1 MALPDQGKQKF
12 ATEVALTIALNNLA
26 NGSVAT
32 SDAVDNSVNLYDE
45 IILETKIDGTA
56 ASTAWL
62 DQRIAASIDAGTDY
76 STWESPYAILPGIDL
91 SVDLQKAHR
100 RFVAPENWKL
110 MVKNVTGAVLA
121 ASGNSASYQGINPQI
136 ID

>member
-1 MALPDQGKQKF
+1 MPLPDEGKQKF
-12 ATEVALTIALNNLA
+12 AAEVALTIALNNLA

-32 SDAVDNSVNLYDE
+32 SDAVDNSSNLYDE
-45 IILETKIDGTA
+45 IITETKIDGTA
-56 ASTAWL
+56 AATAWL
-62 DQRIAASIDAGTDY
+62 DLRVAASIDGGTDY
-76 STWESPYAILPGIDL
+76 STWESIYAILPAIDL

-100 RFVAPENWKL
+100 RFVAPQSWKL
-110 MVKNVTGAVLA
+110 MVKNSTGAALA